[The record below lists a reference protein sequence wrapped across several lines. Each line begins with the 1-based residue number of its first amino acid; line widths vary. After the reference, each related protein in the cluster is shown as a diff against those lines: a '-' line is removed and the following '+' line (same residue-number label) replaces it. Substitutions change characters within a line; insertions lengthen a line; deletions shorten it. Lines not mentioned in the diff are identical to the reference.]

1 MLAGSVNVV
10 RQMCRWCVTVK
21 DQGEREIEIERELLY
36 ATQTFLVPLKL
47 LQPRFGSPDRLIF
60 GAGDLTLERGHI
72 DDRLFSIRAQS

>member
-10 RQMCRWCVTVK
+10 RQMCRWCVTVR
-21 DQGEREIEIERELLY
+21 DQGERERELLY

-47 LQPRFGSPDRLIF
+47 LQPRFGSPDQLIL
-60 GAGDLTLERGHI
+60 GAGDLTLECGHI